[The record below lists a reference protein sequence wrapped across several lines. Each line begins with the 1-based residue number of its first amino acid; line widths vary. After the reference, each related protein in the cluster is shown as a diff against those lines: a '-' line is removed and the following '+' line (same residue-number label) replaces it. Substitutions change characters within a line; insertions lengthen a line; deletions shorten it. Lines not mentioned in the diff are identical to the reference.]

1 MKLRLVRTLLASLGL
16 CASLV
21 AQPAPNVE
29 RSVSAD
35 LPAVQ
40 TRTYE
45 KDGKLV
51 TERLTTTQVKEVEA
65 VQLPKVFKA
74 AIFVANRAGAENDKL
89 ISILEDHLTARVQ
102 GSGFQVLSRE
112 IIANALTAFDPAV
125 ASSTRSAESLD
136 AKLTE
141 QSSAL
146 RLGQN
151 LGADYLL
158 VATIDSIGTKQRTVS
173 AYGVNMTNVDTNL
186 RATYK
191 VIDGNSGATLA
202 SDVVK
207 STVSARQTE
216 NAHEQN
222 DDAVNELLD
231 QAAEQLGNSLKSRV
245 AARQIPAASAA
256 AALVEMT
263 ISVEAADLYIPDVR
277 IGEGNTIA
285 ISEDKFKVSP
295 LNVTVEIDGVAMGTA
310 PGKIKLR
317 PGFSK
322 LRLTRDGFKTWERT
336 INAVNGMNLSVAM
349 ELSPEGYARWK
360 ESTAFMNDLKNGAK
374 LTDAQVK
381 VLEGQAEML
390 KNSYFRVN
398 LKEGLHLHSYS
409 LFGNH

>member
-1 MKLRLVRTLLASLGL
+1 MKSRILTLLLATLGL
-16 CASLV
+16 LAF
-21 AQPAPNVE
+21 ARGNEPVE
-29 RSVSAD
+29 RTVTANTPD
-35 LPAVQ
+35 VE

-45 KDGKLV
+45 KDGKMV
-51 TERLTTTQVKEVEA
+51 TERVTTTKVKEVEA
-65 VQLPKVFKA
+65 VALPKTFKA
-74 AIFVANRAGAENDKL
+74 AIFVANRSGAEHDKL
-89 ISILEDHLTARVQ
+89 INTLEDYLTARVS

-112 IIANALTAFDPAV
+112 VIANALTSFDPAV
-125 ASSTRSAESLD
+125 ASAPRPADSLD

-158 VATIDSIGTKQRTVS
+158 VAAIDSIGTKQRTVS

-191 VIDGNSGATLA
+191 VIDGNTGATLA
-202 SDVVK
+202 ADVVK

-216 NAHEQN
+216 NAVEDN
-222 DDAVNELLD
+222 SDAVNELLD
-231 QAAEQLGNSLKSRV
+231 QAAEQLGNSLKARV
-245 AARQIPAASAA
+245 AARQIPAASVAA
-256 AALVEMT
+256 AMVDVT
-263 ISVEAADLYIPDVR
+263 INVEAADLYVPDVR
-277 IGEGNTIA
+277 ITENNTIA

-295 LNVTVEIDGVAMGTA
+295 LNVTVEVDGVAMGSA
-310 PGKIKLR
+310 PGKLKLR

-336 INAVNGMNLSVAM
+336 INAVNGMNLNVAM

-390 KNSYFRVN
+390 KNSYFRIN

-409 LFGNH
+409 LFGNR